1 MRTGKKSK
9 GLTAKIIT
17 NLFGVGVSIFLAILI
32 IATLISMKSQ
42 MLLVRDRLIS
52 ASCENAGLISQIVG
66 EYYNQTDGTAAGLRA
81 YRMAPEAQRR
91 DFVDQALIGL
101 LSRNENYSA
110 AYAYFEKGEMTLPPA
125 TPPATPVAVP
135 PADTAS
141 SATDAAAPSESPEAA
156 TSTPTDAAAP
166 TAPTETPPADTAGST
181 QPVTPE
187 TATSPDATA
196 PAETPE
202 AATTPETTPPTETPE
217 TATTPETT
225 PPAETPEA
233 ATTPET
239 TTPPVETPEAA
250 TTPETAPPAET
261 PATAV
266 PPVTETATAT
276 DIAYRTVI
284 NQSKDGTYTPE
295 HSEDIFDVYG
305 ESFYTQAKNDGKTF
319 VMEPYLDETSG
330 KMMISIISPI
340 YDNAGE
346 FRGVMGVDVDL
357 TTLQTGKF
365 AATGYKSSHLLVL
378 SQSGKVLIDSANNAN
393 QGKDMSALNY
403 EGLADA
409 LTQTLALP
417 EGTTYTNE
425 QYLVRQDVAN
435 PLTGKEALS
444 IMVPINKYGSR
455 WVTQISVDNSEREA
469 SVWEDTR
476 YLALDIVI
484 LGFILLLIMSR
495 LVRRKITPLKE
506 IVYGLEQLSEGNLN
520 VKINLNT
527 NDEFETLAETLTRTS
542 QTLRN
547 YVGEISEVLSE
558 MANDNMDVT
567 IEQEYLGDFT
577 PIKTSIMTIT
587 ESLNGALSDIKDAS
601 EQVSGGSDL
610 VSQASQTLSQG
621 ASEQANAVE
630 ALAKTISS
638 ISEQVTDNANNAE
651 NASEMAAT
659 VGQEI
664 TDCSSKM
671 EEMMGAMSEIN
682 KSSDSI
688 GKIIKVI
695 EDIAFQTNI
704 LALNAAVEASRAGV
718 AGRGFAVV
726 ADEVRKLA
734 SQSSESASDT
744 TKLIQS
750 SISSVEHGMKIASE
764 TAESMG
770 QVVNGAQTIIQK
782 IDMISDASK
791 QQADSILQVT
801 RNVESISDV
810 VQNNSATAEESA
822 AASEELS
829 NQAKMLMEQVGRF
842 HIRRQ
847 AESMLM
853 DDISDFSDS
862 NFEFDSDMAVEQG
875 KY

>member
-202 AATTPETTPPTETPE
+202 AA
-217 TATTPETT
+217 ATPETT

-233 ATTPET
+233 ATTPE
-239 TTPPVETPEAA
+239 A
-250 TTPETAPPAET
+250 TTPPAET

-357 TTLQTGKF
+357 STLQTGKF
-365 AATGYKSSHLLVL
+365 AATGYKSSHMLVL

-393 QGKDMSALNY
+393 QGKDMSSLNY

-455 WVTQISVDNSEREA
+455 WVAQISVDNSEREA

-577 PIKTSIMTIT
+577 PIKTSILTIT

-853 DDISDFSDS
+853 DDISDFPDS
-862 NFEFDSDMAVEQG
+862 NSEFDSDMAVEQG

>member
-1 MRTGKKSK
+1 MRTGKKRK

-17 NLFGVGVSIFLAILI
+17 NLFGVGVSIFLAILV

-66 EYYNQTDGTAAGLRA
+66 EYYSQTDGTAAGLRS

-125 TPPATPVAVP
+125 PPPATPVAVP

-141 SATDAAAPSESPEAA
+141 SATDAAAPSESPDTA
-156 TSTPTDAAAP
+156 TPSPTDA
-166 TAPTETPPADTAGST
+166 TAPTEPTESPQTDTAGT
-181 QPVTPE
+181 TAPVETPE
-187 TATSPDATA
+187 TAPTPETTTPAETPETAPTPETTA

-202 AATTPETTPPTETPE
+202 AAP
-217 TATTPETT
+217 
-225 PPAETPEA
+225 
-233 ATTPET
+233 TPET
-239 TTPPVETPEAA
+239 TTPPVET
-250 TTPETAPPAET
+250 
-261 PATAV
+261 V

-330 KMMISIISPI
+330 KMMISILSPI
-340 YDNAGE
+340 YDNTGE

-357 TTLQTGKF
+357 STLQTGKF

-393 QGKDMSALNY
+393 QGKDMSTLNY

-444 IMVPINKYGSR
+444 IMVPVTKYGSR
-455 WVTQISVDNSEREA
+455 WAVQISVDNSEREA

-577 PIKTSIMTIT
+577 PIKTSITTIT

-664 TDCSSKM
+664 TDCSTKM

-688 GKIIKVI
+688 GRIIKVI

-734 SQSSESASDT
+734 SQSSESASET
-744 TKLIQS
+744 TKLIQG

-853 DDISDFSDS
+853 DDMSDFSAGS
-862 NFEFDSDMAVEQG
+862 SEFDSDMVVEHG